1 MGVVVFLAT
10 CWYVLWDGRLR
21 LVAGDSLRP
30 YHPSMLYAY
39 LALTL
44 QGGVVQVGK
53 KCICFL
59 KLYFRIY
66 VRIMQQIKYVGDI
79 VSPSFA

>member
-1 MGVVVFLAT
+1 MLFMGVVVFLAT

-53 KCICFL
+53 ECIRF
-59 KLYFRIY
+59 KKI
-66 VRIMQQIKYVGDI
+66 G
-79 VSPSFA
+79 

>member
-1 MGVVVFLAT
+1 MSGKKRNPTQVVCTTMTKMLYFFFPFPVLFMGVVVFLAT

-44 QGGVVQVGK
+44 QGGVVQV
-53 KCICFL
+53 
-59 KLYFRIY
+59 R
-66 VRIMQQIKYVGDI
+66 
-79 VSPSFA
+79 

>member
-44 QGGVVQVGK
+44 QGGVVQV
-53 KCICFL
+53 
-59 KLYFRIY
+59 R
-66 VRIMQQIKYVGDI
+66 
-79 VSPSFA
+79 